1 MSNNESEESP
11 VVKEVYDALS
21 NVLDPE
27 VGVNIVDL
35 GLVYEVLC
43 EKSRVAVTLTL
54 TSAGCPMGDQI
65 VEEAKQAADSV
76 ADGRAVHVELVWE
89 PFWRPDMMSEEANK
103 ILGW

>member
-1 MSNNESEESP
+1 MSNSESEQSP
-11 VVKEVYDALS
+11 VVKAVYGALS

-35 GLVYEVLC
+35 GLVYDVLC
-43 EKSRVAVTLTL
+43 ETDRIVVTITL

-65 VEEAKQAADSV
+65 VEEAKQAVESV
-76 ADGRAVHVELVWE
+76 ADGAPVNVELVWE
-89 PFWRPDMMSEEANK
+89 PFWRPDMMSEEAKK

>member
-1 MSNNESEESP
+1 MNNSESEESP
-11 VVKEVYDALS
+11 VVKEVYKALS
-21 NVLDPE
+21 SVLDPE

-43 EKSRVAVTLTL
+43 EKDRIAVTITL

-65 VEEAKQAADSV
+65 VEEAKQAVDSV
-76 ADGRAVHVELVWE
+76 AEGRHAHVELVWE
-89 PFWRPDMMSEEANK
+89 PFWRPDMMSEDAKK

>member
-1 MSNNESEESP
+1 MNNSESETSSE
-11 VVKEVYDALS
+11 VKEVYEALS

-43 EKSRVAVTLTL
+43 EKEKIAVTLTL

-65 VEEAKQAADSV
+65 VEEATQAVEAV
-76 ADGRAVHVELVWE
+76 AKGAAVNVELVWE
-89 PFWRPDMMSEEANK
+89 PFWRPDMMSDEAK
-103 ILGW
+103 KKLGW

>member
-1 MSNNESEESP
+1 MSNCESEENP
-11 VVKEVYDALS
+11 VVSEVYKALS
-21 NVLDPE
+21 TVIDPE

-43 EKSRVAVTLTL
+43 ERERITVTITL

-65 VEEAKQAADSV
+65 VEEAEQAVKAV
-76 ADGRAVHVELVWE
+76 ADGAEVNVNLVWE
-89 PFWRPDMMSEEANK
+89 PFWRPDMMSDEAKK